1 MIRRSLASTTTLAA
15 MIAVLLIAQ
24 APAAGQVQSAATKAA
39 PAKATPAGGKSW
51 TPPRTPD
58 GKPDLQGVWTN
69 NTVTP
74 LERPKELAGKEFY
87 TEAELQAL
95 AKKERERLAQVED
108 EGQPPANHSGVEG
121 APADDVH
128 YDFSQFGLDRAQAK
142 LAWNRRTSIIVGP
155 QGTVPPLTPEARKR
169 FAEIRAKA
177 KGHEFDGPE
186 NLSLG
191 ARCLA
196 RPNVGPPLLPSA
208 YNSNLQIVQGAGYVA
223 IETEMIHDVRIIPT
237 DGRPHIPE
245 SIHQWYGD
253 SVGHWEDNTLVI
265 DTTNF
270 TELTPFK
277 GAQNLHVI
285 ERLTLA
291 DEDTILY
298 QFTVEDPGMWTKPWS
313 GELPITKIDGQ
324 LYEYACHEANS
335 PLANTLRGARVAD
348 EQAAKKSAK

>member
-24 APAAGQVQSAATKAA
+24 APAAGQAQSPATKAA

-95 AKKERERLAQVED
+95 AKQERERLGQVEA
-108 EGQPPANHSGVEG
+108 EGQPSANHSGIEG

-155 QGTVPPLTPEARKR
+155 QGTVPPLTPDARKR
-169 FAEIRAKA
+169 LAEIRAKA

-191 ARCLA
+191 TRCLA
-196 RPNVGPPLLPSA
+196 RPNLGPPSLPSA

-270 TELTPFK
+270 TELSPFR
-277 GAQNLHVI
+277 GAQNLHVV
-285 ERLTLA
+285 ERLTRA

-324 LYEYACHEANS
+324 LYEYACHEANYA
-335 PLANTLRGARVAD
+335 LANTLRGARVAE